1 MITIQTSQTHLSHRT
16 MARKS
21 KKVFKVDKEVNSGA
35 EDAKGADWIRQK
47 GQFETEEDAQA
58 YIDELNAAMG
68 LDALTSTKFRIG
80 KEDRV

>member
-1 MITIQTSQTHLSHRT
+1 

-47 GQFETEEDAQA
+47 GQFETKEDAQA
-58 YIDELNAAMG
+58 YINDP
-68 LDALTSTKFRIG
+68 LTPVDSEQNFRIV

>member
-1 MITIQTSQTHLSHRT
+1 

-35 EDAKGADWIRQK
+35 EDAKGADWVRQK

-58 YIDELNAAMG
+58 YIDDYCSKIGVSEKA
-68 LDALTSTKFRIG
+68 STKFKIG

>member
-1 MITIQTSQTHLSHRT
+1 

-35 EDAKGADWIRQK
+35 EDAKGASWIRQK

-68 LDALTSTKFRIG
+68 LDALASTKFKIG

>member
-1 MITIQTSQTHLSHRT
+1 

-35 EDAKGADWIRQK
+35 EDAKGASWIRQK

-58 YIDELNAAMG
+58 YIDELNAGMG
-68 LDALTSTKFRIG
+68 LDALASTKFKIG